1 MNKIF
6 SNARRFFA
14 LLFVPVLAAACVNQD
29 VDLPNASLRADKTQ
43 IAAPAMESDFTVALK
58 ANCNWQV
65 VIEDEDAQWL
75 SISPKTGLGNADIV
89 LSLMPNTSTVRET
102 EVTIRSTDDPSQTLT
117 VFVKQSAHGS
127 YLTIAELRS
136 LASNLTVG
144 TPEYTITEDKKIC
157 AIVNTAAIGANLPGG
172 VFGIRC
178 RKQPADRG
186 KEPVFP
192 HPAEEQGKCTVPAGN
207 RQAVPRGRVQYP
219 CQVQRAGG
227 TDLQGT
233 ESAAKGNGQSSGY
246 GSGRMIE
253 ACLTGWRK

>member
-89 LSLMPNTSTVRET
+89 LSLMPNTSTVRDA

-144 TPEYTITEDKKIC
+144 TPE
-157 AIVNTAAIGANLPGG
+157 
-172 VFGIRC
+172 
-178 RKQPADRG
+178 
-186 KEPVFP
+186 
-192 HPAEEQGKCTVPAGN
+192 
-207 RQAVPRGRVQYP
+207 
-219 CQVQRAGG
+219 
-227 TDLQGT
+227 
-233 ESAAKGNGQSSGY
+233 
-246 GSGRMIE
+246 
-253 ACLTGWRK
+253 

>member
-1 MNKIF
+1 
-6 SNARRFFA
+6 
-14 LLFVPVLAAACVNQD
+14 
-29 VDLPNASLRADKTQ
+29 
-43 IAAPAMESDFTVALK
+43 MESDFTVALK

-89 LSLMPNTSTVRET
+89 LSLMPNTSTVRDA

-172 VFGIRC
+172 VFGI
-178 RKQPADRG
+178 QDA
-186 KEPVFP
+186 KEPGSGILVRTEELSWNDFGEELEIP
-192 HPAEEQGKCTVPAGN
+192 VKGAVLTRDGNGILELHPAADAAIVRTETSNVQLSPVVISHADYVAKSYESMYVALETV
-207 RQAVPRGRVQYP
+207 QAV
-219 CQVQRAGG
+219 A
-227 TDLQGT
+227 T
-233 ESAAKGNGQSSGY
+233 
-246 GSGRMIE
+246 
-253 ACLTGWRK
+253 